1 MSDKLEELRQEAT
14 SEEMA
19 YQPDFNQPHPLDPPV
34 LRHKKNRVYHHP
46 GQPQMQVEVI
56 LASMPVGSQDHKPII
71 TVRMRY
77 PRPIH
82 GEIMTHRVFGRNAR
96 SSRAVP
102 VRTML
107 DEVRRIP
114 YVPWHWGKNQS
125 GMQAEEECSELIE
138 LDIPQVDEITQE
150 MDYEIVRMKNEE
162 AWLHART
169 EAADV
174 AEAFMNAGYH
184 KQNPNRLLEPFSWI
198 DTLITS
204 TEWDNFLWL
213 RDHHDAEP
221 HLQDLA
227 RLVKEAFLH
236 MNIQPLQKD
245 EWHQPYISASDIQNL
260 IMRPDRE
267 TERMIDEMGCDGD
280 ELLNMVSAARCA
292 RISYKPFDG
301 NASYEKEI
309 DRYNLLVSSDRVH
322 ASPLE
327 HQAKADKPLICP
339 TSGQF
344 HGWVEPHLH
353 GNLNG
358 YIQARKLVPN
368 EVHTAI
374 TAL

>member
-1 MSDKLEELRQEAT
+1 MQILNEGSTFCYTE
-14 SEEMA
+14 
-19 YQPDFNQPHPLDPPV
+19 
-34 LRHKKNRVYHHP
+34 
-46 GQPQMQVEVI
+46 QPQMQAEVI
-56 LASMPVGSQDHKPII
+56 LASQGPGLKPIYTI
-71 TVRMRY
+71 RTRY

-82 GEIMTHRVFGRNAR
+82 GEVMTHRVFGRNAR

-114 YVPWHWGKNQS
+114 YVPWHWGKNQR

-150 MDYEIVRMKNEE
+150 LDYQTVRLTNEE
-162 AWLHART
+162 AWLHARD

-204 TEWDNFLWL
+204 TEWDNFFWL
-213 RDHHDAEP
+213 REHHAAEP

-227 RLVKEAFLH
+227 HLMDVV
-236 MNIQPLQKD
+236 MNCSYPDPLEYG
-245 EWHQPYISASDIQNL
+245 EWHLPYI
-260 IMRPDRE
+260 
-267 TERMIDEMGCDGD
+267 TEE
-280 ELLNMVSAARCA
+280 EKSQYSSEVLLKLSAARCA

-301 NASYEKEI
+301 DASIEKELA
-309 DRYNLLVSSDRVH
+309 RYNHLVTDERVH

-327 HQAKADKPLICP
+327 HQAKPDVLTLA
-339 TSGQF
+339 
-344 HGWVEPHLH
+344 GWKNPHLH

-368 EVHTAI
+368 EVYAG
-374 TAL
+374 